1 MPTATGRPKDGCASR
16 QDPYRYPQ
24 IIEFDNGTVHRTRP
38 MPDGKGYLV
47 YDEDGVLV
55 AEHVR
60 IPRGGEE

>member
-1 MPTATGRPKDGCASR
+1 
-16 QDPYRYPQ
+16 
-24 IIEFDNGTVHRTRP
+24 